1 MKKFESISAIL
12 LICVASA
19 CGGSASGSSDPKN
32 LLIGKWKF
40 VPSATTGKD
49 CLATMQFTEKTYT
62 APDMQGKLT
71 TMPVTYVTNGAKT
84 VSFPTVI
91 YMMTDANAG
100 SLHVTF
106 KFTSADAM
114 MPDIASSCPY
124 ARQ

>member
-1 MKKFESISAIL
+1 MKKFGTISAIL
-12 LICVASA
+12 IFCIATA
-19 CGGSASGSSDPKN
+19 CGGSSAGSSDPKN

-40 VPSATTGKD
+40 MPTATSSND
-49 CLATMQFTEKTYT
+49 CLKTMEFTATTYT

-71 TMPVTYVTNGAKT
+71 TMPVTYITNGAKT
-84 VSFPTVI
+84 VTFPSVI
-91 YMMTDANAG
+91 YMMTDASAG

-106 KFTSADAM
+106 KFTSSDAM